1 MGNGSMDELFDAVSG
16 AVSWNAIAFLAVAG
30 PASLLGGWLV
40 LRMVPLALEFATTAG
55 LSSSRRHQSVGTT
68 KASADWW

>member
-1 MGNGSMDELFDAVSG
+1 MDELFDAVSW

-40 LRMVPLALEFATTAG
+40 LRMVPLAIAG
-55 LSSSRRHQSVGTT
+55 REDIGLPRRHMPARS
-68 KASADWW
+68 SAAPAANGSSNER